1 MNRLKAFFR
10 KPVVFGFIC
19 FALGAYSYW
28 AVERLL
34 SHFQFS
40 ARYTVTRNSGLPP
53 VDEEDGDFDQSRD
66 PFQEMERMQKQMM
79 KHFGQMPTDGD
90 TGGMHLFFQNGGTGA
105 AVSSGEMKT
114 REDEKFI
121 YYDIDL
127 GGTNP
132 TNFNVKVEDGLVTV
146 TGTVEKKTDTTSVS
160 SSFERSFPAPANTDS
175 RKVEFDNQN
184 GKITLK
190 FPKKA

>member
-1 MNRLKAFFR
+1 MNRLKTFFR

-34 SHFQFS
+34 SRFQFS
-40 ARYTVTRNSGLPP
+40 ARYTVSRNSGMPP
-53 VDEEDGDFDQSRD
+53 LDDDDVFGQGRD
-66 PFQEMERMQKQMM
+66 PFQEMERLQRQMM
-79 KHFGQMPTDGD
+79 KNFARVPTDGD
-90 TGGMHLFFQNGGTGA
+90 ENNGFHLYFQNGGAGA
-105 AVSSGEMKT
+105 AVSSGEMKM
-114 REDEKFI
+114 REDEKYV
-121 YYDIDL
+121 YYDIDM
-127 GGTNP
+127 GGATP
-132 TNFNVKVEDGLVTV
+132 TNFNVKVEDSFVTV

-160 SSFERSFPAPANTDS
+160 SSFERSFPAPANTDA

-184 GKITLK
+184 GKIILK